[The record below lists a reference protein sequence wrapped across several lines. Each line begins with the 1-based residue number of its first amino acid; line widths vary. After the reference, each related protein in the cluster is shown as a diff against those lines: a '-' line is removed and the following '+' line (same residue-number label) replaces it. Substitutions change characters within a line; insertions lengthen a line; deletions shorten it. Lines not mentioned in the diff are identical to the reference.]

1 MHLTKRLLSAA
12 AVIVLAAA
20 CFLGSGYQP
29 AEKPAK
35 QPVKENSWFDRSE
48 TIYFWYSDD
57 AMTNYVSSAAVTFG
71 EEHGVHVIPV
81 LVSESEYL
89 EAVNKA
95 SLSGEQMPDAFLVG
109 HDQLEKAYLAGL
121 AGEIADETGLVT
133 AAQFPKAAL
142 SAVTYQGQRV
152 AYPLSFDT
160 SVLVYNE
167 TYMREWAY
175 QRARAELTEADVEVD
190 EETGEPLEEAVP
202 AEVSEE
208 EIQALAEKIAM
219 NFLPA
224 TVDDVLTIANTFDVP
239 EGVEGVMKW
248 DVSDIFYNYWIV
260 GNYMNVGGEAGD
272 NDAQIY
278 VNNPEVISCLEVY
291 TALNQFFYIEPDTV
305 TYESVVQDFL
315 DQKCVFT
322 IATTDIVKRLAEAK
336 AEGTI
341 DFEYGACMMPDVSEE
356 LGSRSMSVTKTVAV
370 NGYSEHKKLANEFA
384 AYLAGD
390 CAEDLYEMTDKASAK
405 LSADSDNGMLQV
417 FKLEYDK
424 SIPLPKMMETSNYWL
439 LLEGLF
445 SKAWKGTDVTAL
457 VQELEI
463 LLQFQTQ

>member
-20 CFLGSGYQP
+20 CFLGSGYEP
-29 AEKPAK
+29 KENTE
-35 QPVKENSWFDRSE
+35 QPVKENNWFDRSE

-81 LVSESEYL
+81 LVSDSEYL
-89 EAVNKA
+89 EAVYKA
-95 SLSGEQMPDAFLVG
+95 SLAGEQMPDVFLVG
-109 HDQLEKAYLAGL
+109 HEQLEKAYLAGL
-121 AGEIADETGLVT
+121 ASEITDETGVVSSE
-133 AAQFPKAAL
+133 QFPKAAL
-142 SAVTYQGQRV
+142 SAVTYQGKKV
-152 AYPLSFDT
+152 AYPLNYDT
-160 SVLVYNE
+160 SILVYNA
-167 TYMREWAY
+167 TYLKEWAY
-175 QRARAELTEADVEVD
+175 QRARAQLTETDVEVD
-190 EETGEPLEEAVP
+190 EETGEPLEEAAPV
-202 AEVSEE
+202 EVSEE
-208 EIQALAEKIAM
+208 EIQTLADQLAM
-219 NFLPA
+219 NFLPV
-224 TVDDVLTIANTFDVP
+224 TVDEVLTIANTFDVP

-260 GNYMNVGGEAGD
+260 GNYMNMGGEAGD
-272 NDAQIY
+272 DDEQIR
-278 VNNPEVISCLEVY
+278 VNSPEVISCLEVY

-315 DQKCVFT
+315 NQKCVFT
-322 IATTDIVKRLAEAK
+322 IATTDIVKRLADAA

-341 DFEYGACMMPDVSEE
+341 DFEYGACMMPDVSED
-356 LGSRSMSVTKTVAV
+356 LLSRSMSVTQTVAV
-370 NGYSEHKKLANEFA
+370 NGFSEHKKLANEFA
-384 AYLAGD
+384 AYLVND
-390 CAEDLYEMTDKASAK
+390 CAEELYEMTNKAAAK
-405 LSADSDNGMLQV
+405 RNTDVDNGMLQV

-445 SKAWKGTDVTAL
+445 SKAWKGTDITAL